1 MKVVIIGSGNL
12 ATHFGLALKNKG
24 INIIQVYSRTESNAE
39 KLGSLLNV
47 PYITDILEIDK
58 NADFY
63 FYAVNDSALTALIKK
78 NKISNSCHVHMSGS
92 SPMSI
97 FKGNTSNYGVF
108 YPLQTFSKDRPVD
121 FNNIPIFV
129 ESSNAD
135 VQKKLT
141 TLAKLLSEKVYNINS
156 EQRKRLHLAA
166 VFACNFSNFMYDC
179 AYDVLRNSG
188 VGFELL
194 QPLITET
201 ADKIITMTPKQAQTG
216 PAIRYDKV
224 IINKHL
230 DLLKGKKNLHLIYM
244 ILSNSINKRHKR
256 KKIYSNIFQ
265 KIERRILGYISN
277 FKQHI

>member
-12 ATHFGLALKNKG
+12 ATQFGLALKSKG
-24 INIIQVYSRTESNAE
+24 ITISQVYSRTQSNAE
-39 KLGSLLNV
+39 ALGETLRV
-47 PYITDILEIDK
+47 PYVSDILEIDK

-63 FYAVNDSALTALIKK
+63 FYAVNDSALSALVKK
-78 NKISNSCHVHMSGS
+78 NKISGACHVHMSGS
-92 SPMSI
+92 SPMSV
-97 FKGNTSNYGVF
+97 FRGNTSKYGVF
-108 YPLQTFSKDRPVD
+108 YPLQTFSKDKDVD
-121 FNNIPIFV
+121 FKQIPIFV
-129 ESSNAD
+129 EASSTD
-135 VQKKLT
+135 VQTNLLE
-141 TLAKLLSEKVYNINS
+141 LAKILSDKVYIINS

-194 QPLITET
+194 QPLIAET
-201 ADKIITMTPKQAQTG
+201 AEKIKTMTPKQAQTG

-224 IINKHL
+224 IIEKHL

-256 KKIYSNIFQ
+256 KKSNSNIFQ
-265 KIERRILGYISN
+265 KMERRILGFISD